1 MSFFV
6 KLDYYF
12 RKFPLL
18 RFVLLVAFIALIIA
32 ASAFFSF
39 KNKPVPVIESI
50 NPSVGVAGDVIQ
62 IYGKN
67 FGSKRNMNYVEF
79 SGSKLTSSCYVSWRD
94 DCIKLVLPEDVR
106 DGLVIVGVD
115 GIRSKP
121 AMFANAEG
129 IPVPVVEDVNLKNPV
144 ISYFSTNEVNVGES
158 VIIYGNNFGESRNQS
173 KVYFAATYDSPD
185 TTTVSNSSMI
195 VVNEF
200 EQEYEYW
207 SNSEIHVRVP
217 DGACSGGVVVEVG
230 GQKSEPEE
238 ITVNKKIGDKK
249 FLDRKIYLIK
259 YTADIADVRVSGTD
273 DAVIT
278 LRCPVPVTVAAQNSV
293 EITDINPPPVLQ
305 NYQQNIIHQYRIG
318 KDAPAKTVFAQ
329 TFVVSEYEI
338 NTNIK
343 PEKVVVSKD
352 KKWPAFLKSLTQP
365 DSLIPSDNQEII
377 HLANSIVKKEQNPY
391 KMAQLVYEYMLAQ
404 YEILNIT
411 RNDNANPLDLLQSK
425 NGDAYDFSIVYTS
438 LLRSLGIPCITNCG
452 VLIGQNLKTKPH
464 WWCEFYIKNFGWIP
478 VDVALGSGLL
488 YDDWNSIE
496 KPSAYYFGNLDSHH
510 ILFSRGM
517 NHIKSFSQDSKI
529 VQRPKAFALQSF
541 WEESSNG
548 AIKYSSYWSDVV
560 VDGVY

>member
-1 MSFFV
+1 M
-6 KLDYYF
+6 
-12 RKFPLL
+12 
-18 RFVLLVAFIALIIA
+18 
-32 ASAFFSF
+32 
-39 KNKPVPVIESI
+39 
-50 NPSVGVAGDVIQ
+50 
-62 IYGKN
+62 
-67 FGSKRNMNYVEF
+67 
-79 SGSKLTSSCYVSWRD
+79 
-94 DCIKLVLPEDVR
+94 
-106 DGLVIVGVD
+106 
-115 GIRSKP
+115 
-121 AMFANAEG
+121 
-129 IPVPVVEDVNLKNPV
+129 
-144 ISYFSTNEVNVGES
+144 
-158 VIIYGNNFGESRNQS
+158 
-173 KVYFAATYDSPD
+173 
-185 TTTVSNSSMI
+185 
-195 VVNEF
+195 
-200 EQEYEYW
+200 
-207 SNSEIHVRVP
+207 
-217 DGACSGGVVVEVG
+217 
-230 GQKSEPEE
+230 
-238 ITVNKKIGDKK
+238 
-249 FLDRKIYLIK
+249 
-259 YTADIADVRVSGTD
+259 
-273 DAVIT
+273 
-278 LRCPVPVTVAAQNSV
+278 RCPVPVTVAAQNSV